1 MNVCHI
7 VKKKKK
13 NIWHISCV
21 IMFKIRLFVV
31 RQKAQRQMCLI
42 NTSSMLTRAE
52 EEVEIVILKKIIIN
66 Q

>member
-1 MNVCHI
+1 
-7 VKKKKK
+7 
-13 NIWHISCV
+13 
-21 IMFKIRLFVV
+21 MFKIRLFVV